1 MWVYRRSYIAVMMSE
16 YAGSIFCSFIGR
28 LLLLLLH
35 VSNKRALGQHAKG
48 SFTVVYDP
56 ITWCSAV

>member
-16 YAGSIFCSFIGR
+16 YAGSIIFCSFIGH
-28 LLLLLLH
+28 LLLLH
-35 VSNKRALGQHAKG
+35 VSNKCALGLHAKG